1 MVYIWTWLT
10 LTSTWHKGGE
20 CVQPEGARMS
30 SIKFSTTTDIK
41 GDEGTAD
48 DQGLEERILGR
59 QRNDIESNKAQI

>member
-1 MVYIWTWLT
+1 
-10 LTSTWHKGGE
+10 
-20 CVQPEGARMS
+20 MS